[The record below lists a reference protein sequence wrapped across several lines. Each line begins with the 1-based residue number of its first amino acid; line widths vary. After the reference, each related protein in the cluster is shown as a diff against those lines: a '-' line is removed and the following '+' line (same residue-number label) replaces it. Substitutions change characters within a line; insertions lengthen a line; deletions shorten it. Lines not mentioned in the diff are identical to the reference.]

1 MKKILKWTA
10 ILLLVGFV
18 IIQFFRIDKSVPE
31 FDKNGDF
38 TVVNSNDAAGVKILK
53 NACYD
58 CHSFE
63 TKYPWYA
70 EVAPISWWLADH
82 IEEGREHVNFSLW
95 TSYSAGDQAE
105 IIEESIE
112 EVQEGKMPD
121 PNYVKQHPEAEMTD
135 ANKTALL
142 NYLKS
147 VGGSSIGTGTEE
159 GEEDHD

>member
-1 MKKILKWTA
+1 
-10 ILLLVGFV
+10 
-18 IIQFFRIDKSVPE
+18 
-31 FDKNGDF
+31 
-38 TVVNSNDAAGVKILK
+38 
-53 NACYD
+53 
-58 CHSFE
+58 
-63 TKYPWYA
+63 
-70 EVAPISWWLADH
+70 
-82 IEEGREHVNFSLW
+82 VNFSLW

-112 EVQEGKMPD
+112 EVEEGKMPD

>member
-1 MKKILKWTA
+1 MKKILKWMA
-10 ILLLVGFV
+10 ILVLAGLV
-18 IIQFFRIDKSVPE
+18 IIQFVRIDKSVPD
-31 FDKNGDF
+31 FNKNGDF
-38 TVVNSNDAAGVKILK
+38 TRVHSANDAGIKILK

-70 EVAPISWWLADH
+70 EVAPISWWVGDH

-95 TSYSAGDQAE
+95 SSYSPGDQAE

-112 EVQEGKMPD
+112 EIEEGKMPD
-121 PNYVKQHPEAEMTD
+121 PNYVKQHPEAEMTA

-147 VGGSSIGTGTEE
+147 VEGSYMGAESE
-159 GEEDHD
+159 EEDHD

>member
-38 TVVNSNDAAGVKILK
+38 AVVNSTDAAGIKILK

-70 EVAPISWWLADH
+70 EVAPISWWVGDH

-95 TSYSAGDQAE
+95 TSYSSSDQAE

-112 EVQEGKMPD
+112 EIEEGKMPD

-135 ANKTALL
+135 GNKTALL
-142 NYLKS
+142 NFLKT
-147 VGGSSIGTGTEE
+147 VGGTSIKIES
-159 GEEDHD
+159 EEDHD